1 MYILK
6 LLIAEDD
13 PKLLKSLIHILET
26 NKFSVDGVNNG
37 DDALSYGLTGE
48 YDGLILD
55 IMMPGMDGLKVLQS
69 LRASNITT
77 PALFLTARTEV
88 SDRVEGL
95 DAGADDYL
103 PKPFSTV
110 ELLARIRAM
119 LRRKD
124 TYLPDLLTVGS
135 VTLNRSTYQLGFG
148 NELQSLSGK
157 EFQILEMLMQQPG
170 VIISSE
176 RFITHLWGWD
186 TSVDISVIWV
196 HISNLRKKI
205 SAIHAPMEIRFIR
218 NAGYVLEVKNDR

>member
-1 MYILK
+1 MK

-37 DDALSYGLTGE
+37 DDALNYGLTGE

-205 SAIHAPMEIRFIR
+205 SAINAPMEIRFIR

>member
-1 MYILK
+1 MK

-205 SAIHAPMEIRFIR
+205 SAINAPMEIRFIR
-218 NAGYVLEVKNDR
+218 NADYVLEVKNDR

>member
-1 MYILK
+1 MK

-37 DDALSYGLTGE
+37 DDALSYELTGE

-205 SAIHAPMEIRFIR
+205 SAINAPMEIRFIR

>member
-1 MYILK
+1 MK

-205 SAIHAPMEIRFIR
+205 SAINAPMEICFIR

>member
-1 MYILK
+1 MK

-13 PKLLKSLIHILET
+13 PKLLKSLIHILEN

-37 DDALSYGLTGE
+37 DDALNYGLTGE
-48 YDGLILD
+48 YDGIILD
-55 IMMPGMDGLKVLQS
+55 IMMPGMDGLKVLQA
-69 LRASNITT
+69 LRAKNITT

-124 TYLPDLLTVGS
+124 TYLPDLLAVGS
-135 VTLNRSTYQLGFG
+135 VTLNRSTYQLSYG
-148 NELQSLSGK
+148 NEIQSLSGK

-170 VIISSE
+170 MIIPSE

-186 TSVDISVIWV
+186 TSVDTSVIWV

-205 SAIHAPMEIRFIR
+205 SAVNAPAEIRFIR
-218 NAGYVLEVKNDR
+218 NAGYVLEVKNDRQP